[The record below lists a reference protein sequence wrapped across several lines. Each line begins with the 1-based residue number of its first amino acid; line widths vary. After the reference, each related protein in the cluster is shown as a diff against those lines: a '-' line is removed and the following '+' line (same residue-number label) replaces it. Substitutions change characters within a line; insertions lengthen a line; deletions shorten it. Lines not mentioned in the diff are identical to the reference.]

1 MAGLGIVKKYTFSKC
16 GGTQNNEFKNLVRLK
31 SQKGT
36 FELAKASSG
45 GQGIYRL
52 IAIDLPKKGY
62 TIPMLKEIVL
72 SSVLSIM
79 PLNFNLDMQPV
90 TVNDLETIADDDDDD
105 DDDDEE
111 WECETCMKLVP
122 AKLLEN
128 IKVFE
133 ESLQVSFPSKTVTHQ
148 VQG

>member
-1 MAGLGIVKKYTFSKC
+1 MAGLGIVKKYTFCKC

-45 GQGIYRL
+45 GQGIHRL

-62 TIPMLKEIVL
+62 AIPMLKEIVL

-111 WECETCMKLVP
+111 
-122 AKLLEN
+122 
-128 IKVFE
+128 
-133 ESLQVSFPSKTVTHQ
+133 
-148 VQG
+148 